1 MIEFMRH
8 PERASTSPEPPLAR
22 PPEEAGFAP
31 PSTSPPPETT
41 LARRFHS
48 KLRPI
53 LILLIVLA
61 AVVIAGLL
69 LRRPKAPVYF
79 TETVSR
85 GTLLSTVEATG
96 TVNAVTTVQIG
107 SQVSGTISRILVD
120 FNSHVRQG
128 QLIAE
133 IDPTVYRGQVL
144 QAQADLE
151 NMRASFGA
159 ARTGVEA
166 ARQDILTARANEEKA
181 QAALEQSRLDLQR
194 TTPLYQQG
202 IVAAQQFDQVQ
213 ATYRSNRAAWHAA
226 QAATQQ
232 SQAKLKTAQAQLQ
245 QATAQVHQKEAALEV
260 AQTNLAHCRIT
271 SPIDGTVINRAVDVG
286 QTVAASF
293 QTPTLFTIAQDLSKM
308 QVYAATDESDVGRI
322 RVGDAATF
330 LVDAFPRETF
340 RGTVT
345 QIRMNA
351 TTVQNVVQYNTIID
365 FDNPG
370 GRLFPGMTAYV
381 TIPVATAQN
390 TLRVPNSALRFRPEL
405 KPQQLQALLQ
415 RYGIEQKPAQDR
427 TKVTPVRPA
436 APTGTPAQPAAPARA
451 PAAPRPEEAIL
462 WKLDGRQQLVP
473 VRIRTGI
480 TDFTNTAVV
489 EVLQGSLGEGDR
501 VVTGAAVER
510 NAASSNSPL
519 GMGGRPPMR

>member
-1 MIEFMRH
+1 M
-8 PERASTSPEPPLAR
+8 
-22 PPEEAGFAP
+22 
-31 PSTSPPPETT
+31 
-41 LARRFHS
+41 
-48 KLRPI
+48 

-61 AVVIAGLL
+61 GVIIAGLL
-69 LRRPKAPVYF
+69 LRRPKPPSYF
-79 TETVSR
+79 TETISR
-85 GTLLSTVEATG
+85 GTLVSTVEATG
-96 TVNAVTTVQIG
+96 TVTAVTTVQVG

-120 FNSHVRQG
+120 FNSRVRHG

-151 NMRASFGA
+151 NSRASLGA
-159 ARTGVEA
+159 ARTSVDA
-166 ARQDILTARANEEKA
+166 ARQDIATAQANVEKA
-181 QAALEQSRLDLQR
+181 DAALVQSRLDLQR
-194 TTPLYQQG
+194 TTPLYRQG

-213 ATYRSNRAAWHAA
+213 ATYRSNLAGYHAA

-232 SQAKLKTAQAQLQ
+232 SMAKLKTAQALQLQ
-245 QATAQVHQKEAALEV
+245 AEAQVHQKEAALEV

-271 SPIDGTVINRAVDVG
+271 SPIDGTIVNRAVDVG

-293 QTPTLFTIAQDLSKM
+293 QTPTLFTIAQDLNKM

-322 RVGDAATF
+322 RVGDATTF

-340 RGTVT
+340 HGTVT

-390 TLRVPNSALRFRPEL
+390 TLKIPNASLRFTPAL
-405 KPQQLQALLQ
+405 KPPQLQALLQ
-415 RYGIEQKPAQDR
+415 RYGIEPGTEPQTAKPVPA
-427 TKVTPVRPA
+427 RPA
-436 APTGTPAQPAAPARA
+436 AGSPAQPAAPARA
-451 PAAPRPEEAIL
+451 PAATRPEEAIL
-462 WKLDGRQQLVP
+462 WKLDARQQLVP
-473 VRIRTGI
+473 ARVRTGI

-489 EVLQGSLGEGDR
+489 QVLQGSLKEGDH
-501 VVTGAAVER
+501 VVTGAAEQR
-510 NAASSNSPL
+510 SSTQSSSPL
-519 GMGGRPPMR
+519 GMGGRPPLR